1 MKEMKKYKDLTE
13 REWEELASQLSGENI
28 QKDDFL
34 NRLPAEDVTI
44 MEKWKGL
51 RSMDIDEKID
61 VDKAWNKVYSRM
73 QENST
78 GAGTSAINISMKRTN
93 FLRIAAIA
101 IILIGLGALSL
112 FIANSSLLNRK
123 ITIASA
129 SDQINIRVDLP
140 DGSKVFLNR
149 DSRLTY
155 RSHFSKD
162 KREVSLTGEAFF
174 EISHDPSKPF
184 IIDAGGAN
192 VKVVGTS
199 FNVITRN
206 ASQGV
211 EVFVKTGKVML
222 SDKSGDNSMMLDPGY
237 IGKIDSGK
245 SEKVLNNDPNYL
257 SWNTGRLVYN
267 GEKLS
272 VVFSDLK
279 KVYNMD
285 IVADDPSI
293 LEETWTVPSLDYQPQ
308 DRIIQLIC
316 LSFTLS
322 YTKDGDVYHL
332 SRK

>member
-1 MKEMKKYKDLTE
+1 MKEMKKYKDLTD
-13 REWEELASQLSGENI
+13 REWEELASLLSGENDG
-28 QKDDFL
+28 KEDLL
-34 NRLPAEDVTI
+34 NRFMAEDVSI

-51 RSMDIDEKID
+51 RSMDTEGKID

-78 GAGTSAINISMKRTN
+78 GTVPSGSGIRMRRTY
-93 FLRIAAIA
+93 FLRIAAVA

-112 FIANSSLLNRK
+112 YIASSSLLNRK
-123 ITIASA
+123 ITVASA
-129 SDQINIRVDLP
+129 SNQINLRVDLP

-149 DSRLTY
+149 DSKLTY
-155 RSHFSKD
+155 RSHFKKD
-162 KREVSLTGEAFF
+162 KREVNLAGEAFF
-174 EISHDPSKPF
+174 EISPDASKPF

-206 ASQGV
+206 ASQSV

-222 SDKSGDNSMMLDPGY
+222 SDKSGGNSMILDPGY

-245 SEKVLNNDPNYL
+245 SEKTLNNDPNYL

-267 GEKLS
+267 GEKLA
-272 VVFSDLK
+272 VVFRDLK

-285 IVADDPSI
+285 VVADDPSI
-293 LEETWTVPSLDYQPQ
+293 LEETWTVPTLDYQPQ

-322 YTKDGDVYHL
+322 YTKDGDVYHI